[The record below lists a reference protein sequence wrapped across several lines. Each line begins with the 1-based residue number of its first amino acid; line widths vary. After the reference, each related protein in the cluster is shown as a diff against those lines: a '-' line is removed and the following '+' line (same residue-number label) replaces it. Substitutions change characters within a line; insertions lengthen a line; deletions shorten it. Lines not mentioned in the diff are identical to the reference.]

1 MNSSIKLHFHDTI
14 CKHFTQLYIKK
25 KKQVITEN
33 QDLQNPKTKI
43 KL

>member
-1 MNSSIKLHFHDTI
+1 M
-14 CKHFTQLYIKK
+14 TQYANILLNCILKK